1 MDTSMM
7 ARMKELEEENR
18 RLKKLYV
25 EEKGLSIRLAC
36 AAFGL
41 SQSGYR
47 YVPQRNAENQRI
59 ADWLTR
65 LTDNQRNWGF
75 GLCFLHLRNVK
86 GFEWN
91 HKRVYRIYRE
101 LELNLRIKPKKRMI
115 RIKPEPLAVPEVLNQ
130 TWSMDFMHDQ
140 LQDGRGYR
148 LFNVIDDF
156 NREALAIDADFS
168 LPAERVIRSLEQII
182 EWRGKPAMLR
192 CDNGPEYV
200 SGALLTWAREQGIY
214 LQYTQPG
221 KPQQNAY
228 VERFNR
234 TVRYDWLTQYLFE
247 SINEVQEYAT
257 RWAWTYNNERPN
269 MALGGI
275 TPKQRLALAV

>member
-1 MDTSMM
+1 MPSRRRQV
-7 ARMKELEEENR
+7 ARWA
-18 RLKKLYV
+18 V

-36 AAFGL
+36 EAFGL

-47 YVPQRNAENQRI
+47 YVPQRNVENQRI
-59 ADWLTR
+59 AEWLTR
-65 LTDNQRNWGF
+65 LTDNQRNWGI
-75 GLCFLHLRNVK
+75 GLCFLH
-86 GFEWN
+86 
-91 HKRVYRIYRE
+91 
-101 LELNLRIKPKKRMI
+101 LRIKPKKRMV
-115 RIKPEPLAVPEVLNQ
+115 RIKPEPLAVPDVLNR

-140 LQDGRGYR
+140 LQDGRSYR

-182 EWRGKPAMLR
+182 EWRGKPTTR
-192 CDNGPEYV
+192 RSDNGPEYV
-200 SGALLTWAREQGIY
+200 SEALGNWAREQGIRVE
-214 LQYTQPG
+214 YTQPG

-247 SINEVQEYAT
+247 RITEVQEHAT

-275 TPKQRLALAV
+275 TPKQRLAMAI

>member
-1 MDTSMM
+1 M
-7 ARMKELEEENR
+7 
-18 RLKKLYV
+18 
-25 EEKGLSIRLAC
+25 
-36 AAFGL
+36 
-41 SQSGYR
+41 
-47 YVPQRNAENQRI
+47 
-59 ADWLTR
+59 
-65 LTDNQRNWGF
+65 
-75 GLCFLHLRNVK
+75 
-86 GFEWN
+86 
-91 HKRVYRIYRE
+91 
-101 LELNLRIKPKKRMI
+101 RIKPKKRMV

-140 LQDGRGYR
+140 LQDGRSYR
-148 LFNVIDDF
+148 RFNVIDDF
-156 NREALAIDADFS
+156 NREALGIEADFS
-168 LPAERVIRSLEQII
+168 LPSERMIRSLEQII
-182 EWRGKPAMLR
+182 EWRGKPTTLR

-200 SGALLTWAREQGIY
+200 SGALITWAREQGIR

-247 SINEVQEYAT
+247 SIREVQEHAT

-275 TPKQRLALAV
+275 TPKQRLAMAI